1 MGAQKK
7 WYVYRNNEVLGPFEA
22 QDIRNALRTGD
33 IRAFD
38 MVGMQ
43 DSAVRRPLVEVDE
56 IFETKS
62 VSYVEAQERGV
73 PYQPAPL
80 SPDMQKVSHGYLGG
94 AINVAKKPAK
104 PAALKKIA
112 KPRRSPK
119 KYFVHRNN
127 NIVGPMTAKEI
138 MQIYEKGG
146 LPRDAKIQKNGR
158 AQKLSLEMFV
168 ERYQEARGQVG
179 GVDNFSMVP
188 QRFDKPMGT
197 MTKLTIGRSMD
208 RSLIWIMAMSLVATV
223 VVIGFLAFIL
233 TIDKDEPSRGKA
245 DPITRSP
252 MAQTRTTVKP
262 PPVSQPESRAPVR
275 QVERQPERQQEVKRE
290 PVVRVAPMAR
300 VPVVMAT
307 RTPTKR
313 VRVEAREI
321 PEPRKPTRSAPVV
334 RKEEPP
340 VKRERVAAVKPMP
353 TPEKA
358 PVKREAPAPRPKP
371 QPQQAQ
377 DNSARFGLIGDLS
390 VRVDSTIKVGP
401 LGYNMSDVEACSGI
415 CVVTFRGANGQSVNV
430 KFFKQ
435 GFYAKL
441 KSKNGVAIV
450 EGTVRENG
458 KILLLKGV
466 Q

>member
-62 VSYVEAQERGV
+62 VSYVEAQERGA

-179 GVDNFSMVP
+179 GADNFSMVP

-197 MTKLTIGRSMD
+197 MTKLAIGRSMD

-223 VVIGFLAFIL
+223 MVIGFLAFVL
-233 TIDKDEPSRGKA
+233 TIDKDEPSRSKA
-245 DPITRSP
+245 NPTTRSP
-252 MAQTRTTVKP
+252 MSQPRATVKP
-262 PPVSQPESRAPVR
+262 PPVSQPEPRAPVR
-275 QVERQPERQQEVKRE
+275 QVQRQPEVKKA
-290 PVVRVAPMAR
+290 PVVQPMPMAR

-307 RTPTKR
+307 RTPTRR

-321 PEPRKPTRSAPVV
+321 PEPRKPTRVAPVV
-334 RKEEPP
+334 RREAPAP
-340 VKRERVAAVKPMP
+340 QRERVVAAKPMP
-353 TPEKA
+353 TPERA
-358 PVKREAPAPRPKP
+358 PVRREAPAPRPKP
-371 QPQQAQ
+371 QAQ
-377 DNSARFGLIGDLS
+377 DNSARLGAIGDLTI
-390 VRVDSTIKVGP
+390 REDSTIKIGP
-401 LGYNMSDVEACSGI
+401 LGYSMSDVDACTGI
-415 CVVTFRGANGQSVNV
+415 CVVAFRGAGGQTVNV
-430 KFFKQ
+430 KFFKN
-435 GFYAKL
+435 GFYTQL
-441 KSKNGVAIV
+441 KNKNGVAIV
-450 EGTVRENG
+450 EGTVREKG